1 MSNRYNVLRCLLSL
15 LLFSSSQF
23 SYSTYQLEDVAKNLN
38 SPWSVTQ
45 LPNGDFLLTEKPGTL
60 LRISKTGEK
69 KIVSG
74 TPATFFK
81 SQGGFFDV
89 QLHPNFENN
98 QLIYLSFA
106 EGNKEANGTAVIRG
120 KLDGL
125 QLLNAETVL
134 RVRTQKDTP
143 AHYGGRMLF
152 LPDGTLLISTGDGFE
167 YREASQDIKSELGK
181 VLRINGDGSIPS
193 NNPYQETESAK
204 IWTYGHRNPQG
215 LALQKSTGTIY
226 LHEHG
231 PKGGDE
237 LNILTAGYN
246 FGWPAIT
253 YGIDYSGAIISPFT
267 EAPGMEQPVH
277 YWVPSIAPSGMAFY
291 EGDQF
296 PNWKGNLFIG
306 ALVNKEVRRL
316 SIDQDK
322 IVNEEPVFQETGQRI
337 RDVRVFPDGYIYL
350 LTDSEEEG
358 RLIRVKPKSL

>member
-1 MSNRYNVLRCLLSL
+1 MSNFHYVLRCLLVFL
-15 LLFSSSQF
+15 MFLSSQF
-23 SYSTYQLEDVAKNLN
+23 SYSYYQLEDVAKNLN
-38 SPWSVTQ
+38 NPWSVTQ
-45 LPNGDFLLTEKPGTL
+45 LPNGDFLVAEKPGTL
-60 LRISKTGEK
+60 LRITEAGEK
-69 KIVSG
+69 KIILG
-74 TPATFFK
+74 TPKTFYK
-81 SQGGFFDV
+81 SQGGFFDI
-89 QLHPNFENN
+89 QLHPDFENN
-98 QLIYLSFA
+98 QLLFLSFA
-106 EGNKEANGTAVIRG
+106 MGNKEANGTAIIRG

-125 QLLNAETVL
+125 QLLDTETIL
-134 RVRTQKDTP
+134 RVRPDKDTP
-143 AHYGGRMLF
+143 AHYGGRLLF

-181 VLRINGDGSIPS
+181 VLRINDDGSIPS

-215 LALQKSTGTIY
+215 LALQKSEGTVY

-267 EAPGMEQPVH
+267 EAPGMEQPIH
-277 YWVPSIAPSGMAFY
+277 YWIPSIAPSGMAFY
-291 EGDQF
+291 EGERF

-316 SIDQDK
+316 VIDNGK
-322 IVNEEPVFQETGQRI
+322 VINEESVFQEAGQRI
-337 RDVRVFPDGYIYL
+337 RDVRVFSDGYIYL
-350 LTDSEEEG
+350 LTESDEEG
-358 RLIRVKPKSL
+358 RLIRVKPK